1 MDNSNNTGS
10 QAYSPQPQP
19 QLPSMG
25 PQMPQVSGVAN
36 PPIAPAPSG
45 SLHKNRVPLI
55 FAIVAAV
62 VIMIAIVVAVILF
75 ARGESGSETP
85 KTAKIE
91 PTETVIEGDSE
102 DYSLADIDRNGNLMR
117 LVAAAESYQLD
128 HDGKLPFGD
137 GVKIGEDFVKVY
149 IEKECE
155 TTVDSGKEARFS
167 YCPPE
172 FSDFSD
178 RGAFFIVYNG
188 SADGLTFDSDGLVD
202 VSSSVKDIKGF
213 YAYSH
218 VYCGGNGRLLKSEKE
233 NALAVLG
240 KLTTGEIICQDNH

>member
-1 MDNSNNTGS
+1 MDNSNNTGN
-10 QAYSPQPQP
+10 QAYSPQP

-25 PQMPQVSGVAN
+25 PQMPQVSGATN
-36 PPIAPAPSG
+36 PPITPVPSG
-45 SLHKNRVPLI
+45 TLHENRVPLI
-55 FAIVAAV
+55 FAIATAV
-62 VIMIAIVVAVILF
+62 IIMIAIVVAVILF
-75 ARGESGSETP
+75 ARGQSGSETP

-91 PTETVIEGDSE
+91 PTETVIEEDSE

-149 IEKECE
+149 IEGECE

-172 FSDFSD
+172 FLDSSD
-178 RGAFFIVYNG
+178 RGTFFIVYNG
-188 SADGLTFDSDGLVD
+188 AADGLVFDSDGLVD
-202 VSSSVKDIKGF
+202 VSSNVKDIKGF